1 MNEVKVYKPLRNTAV
16 WASWTKDWQEA
27 WVESGMDP
35 DHLILDRVI
44 TPKEL
49 SERVDET
56 LNKIKKTK
64 DRQFSAWRNMAN
76 RPKVKCLNCGKVTE
90 NLADNG
96 QKEFCS
102 NSCGVNYRYQINKIE
117 SEGKS
122 EEARQSGQSQV

>member
-1 MNEVKVYKPLRNTAV
+1 MNEVRIYKPLRKIAENLGLEQ
-16 WASWTKDWQEA
+16 W
-27 WVESGMDP
+27 GDP
-35 DHLILDRVI
+35 ERLILVRVI

-64 DRQFSAWRNMAN
+64 DRNFSGWRNLAS
-76 RPKVKCLNCGKVTE
+76 RPPVKCPNCGKVTE

-96 QKEFCS
+96 KKAFCS

-122 EEARQSGQSQV
+122 EEARQSGQSQI